1 MFALAS
7 LVISRAG
14 ANAICELL
22 ALHKPNILIPL
33 SAAASR
39 GDQILNATS
48 FRSSGYSYVLEEE
61 AVTNTALLEAID
73 HVFSHKERYVEAME
87 KSNGKNSI
95 AAIVSL
101 IDDAAKKN

>member
-1 MFALAS
+1 MHS
-7 LVISRAG
+7 S
-14 ANAICELL
+14 NTHAICELL

-87 KSNGKNSI
+87 KSNGTNSI

>member
-1 MFALAS
+1 M
-7 LVISRAG
+7 
-14 ANAICELL
+14 
-22 ALHKPNILIPL
+22 
-33 SAAASR
+33 
-39 GDQILNATS
+39 
-48 FRSSGYSYVLEEE
+48 LEEE

-87 KSNGKNSI
+87 KSNGTNSI